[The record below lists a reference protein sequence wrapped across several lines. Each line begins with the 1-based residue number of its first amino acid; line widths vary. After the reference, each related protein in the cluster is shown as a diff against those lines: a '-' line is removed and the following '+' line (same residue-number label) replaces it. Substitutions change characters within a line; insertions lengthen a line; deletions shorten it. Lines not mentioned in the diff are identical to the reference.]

1 MIVLY
6 YYNQTINM
14 RNYPKRREYV
24 IKLYTA
30 GTPNGRKISI
40 FPEEAG
46 LAYETHVIDIHK
58 GDPFDPA
65 FQLINPDKQ
74 CRREH

>member
-1 MIVLY
+1 M
-6 YYNQTINM
+6 
-14 RNYPKRREYV
+14 

-40 FPEEAG
+40 FLEEAG

-58 GDPFDPA
+58 GDQFDPA
-65 FQLINPDKQ
+65 FRLINPDKQ
-74 CRREH
+74 CRRGH

>member
-1 MIVLY
+1 M
-6 YYNQTINM
+6 
-14 RNYPKRREYV
+14 

-58 GDPFDPA
+58 GDQFDPA
-65 FQLINPDKQ
+65 FQLINPLDNNAGEGIDTV
-74 CRREH
+74 RADR